1 MNNPIA
7 VIGLGNSLMQDEG
20 AGVHLLH
27 ELRRR
32 YGDHPRIGFYDGGT
46 KGLSLLP
53 YMESCRRLLLIDAV
67 EADAPGGSVH
77 EFNRQQ
83 LLSGRIPVKL
93 SVHDIALSD
102 LLALL
107 ALRRGH
113 SMADLRLIGVVP
125 ESLQLSTELSPTVR
139 AALPEMRRRAEKLL
153 NQWLE
158 DLSSPT
164 EEETA
169 CA

>member
-1 MNNPIA
+1 MDSPIA

-20 AGVHLLH
+20 AGVHVLH
-27 ELRRR
+27 ELRRCF
-32 YGDHPRIGFYDGGT
+32 GQHPSIDFYDGGT

-53 YMESCRRLLLIDAV
+53 YMESCRRLLLLDAI

-77 EFNRQQ
+77 EFTREQ

-102 LLALL
+102 LLGLL

-113 SMADLRLIGVVP
+113 NMLDLRLIGVVP
-125 ESLQLSTELSPTVR
+125 ESLQLSTELSPVVR
-139 AALPEMRRRAEKLL
+139 AALPKLRRRAEMVL
-153 NQWLE
+153 NLWLQ
-158 DLSSPT
+158 DLSDES
-164 EEETA
+164 EEETR